1 MFERIPLNYA
11 DRHNAVRMTKFIKR
25 LFGAPSTTK
34 YPTAK
39 APVNFEHLQQ
49 MLEYARRRN
58 LCGRSKYR
66 SGDNW
71 IGRSINLVT
80 EQRTYSVRA
89 NGPGSDMATIRT
101 QYPSVSWSYMPDHL
115 GIYLVDGEI
124 EFRASHHGIGP
135 REDMPLATSA
145 EDLVEIGRC
154 FDYWY
159 EEFGLPESL
168 GRPINPPKQ
177 FEPTGNALRDI
188 QTYLED
194 GSVRAFHELFEDS
207 SPVIWVDWGE
217 EDDNIVRMTADTLG
231 LDNLKARF
239 DPDSCDLLITYR
251 GTEHRVRYREAGV
264 ADRDTSI
271 KALNGLLQPDYEL
284 RVCNASHGSDTLALM
299 ALSETDWARL
309 EQIYPEACTVHF
321 DMIRQDSVIF
331 GYSD

>member
-1 MFERIPLNYA
+1 MSERTRL
-11 DRHNAVRMTKFIKR
+11 HNAVRVGQFIKR
-25 LFGAPSTTK
+25 LFSAPGTTK

-39 APVNFEHLQQ
+39 APVSFEHLQQ

-66 SGDNW
+66 GGDNW

-80 EQRTYSVRA
+80 DKRTFSVRA
-89 NGPGSDMATIRT
+89 NGPGSNMATIRT
-101 QYPSVSWSYMPDHL
+101 QYPSASWSDMQHHL
-115 GIYLVDGEI
+115 GIYLVDGKL
-124 EFRASHHGIGP
+124 EFRASHDGIGP
-135 REDMPLATSA
+135 REEMPLATSA
-145 EDLVEIGRC
+145 EDLAEIGRC

-168 GRPINPPKQ
+168 GHPINPPKQ

-207 SPVIWVDWGE
+207 GRVIWVDWGE
-217 EDDNIVRMTADTLG
+217 EDDNIVRMTADALA
-231 LDNLKARF
+231 LDNLTARF
-239 DPDSCDLLITYR
+239 DRDSCDLLISYR
-251 GTEHRVRYREAGV
+251 GTEHRVRYREEGI

-271 KALNGLLQPDYEL
+271 KALNALLQPDYEL
-284 RVCNASHGSDTLALM
+284 RVCKASHGSDTLALM

-309 EQIYPEACTVHF
+309 EQIYPEAYAVHF
-321 DMIRQDSVIF
+321 EMIRQDSVIF
-331 GYSD
+331 DYSD